1 MKKQIIWQGAIL
13 KKYKFF
19 LFLFLLNVIPSF
31 SHAAERWILDKSLST
46 IEFELPVLFA
56 KNVKG
61 SFNTIDGFVE
71 LDLNQKE
78 NNKAIFYVEVN
89 DLDMNYIKYKD
100 LLLSNVFFDAQ
111 QFPKAVVDTKKFSYV
126 NETEFSMDVELTI
139 KGKSA
144 IVPLVINVKR
154 LAEELV
160 QIQSELIFSRTAF
173 EIGIGN
179 WKNTTILKDK
189 VKLSTNLASPVLL
202 KKKKHQMFQEK

>member
-19 LFLFLLNVIPSF
+19 LFLFLLNVIPSV

-173 EIGIGN
+173 EIGKGN

-189 VKLSTNLASPVLL
+189 VKLSTNLFL
-202 KKKKHQMFQEK
+202 FRD

>member
-19 LFLFLLNVIPSF
+19 LFLFLLIIIPSF
-31 SHAAERWILDKSLST
+31 SYASERWILDKSLST

-179 WKNTTILKDK
+179 WKNTSILKDK
-189 VKLSTNLASPVLL
+189 VKLSTNLFL
-202 KKKKHQMFQEK
+202 FRE

>member
-1 MKKQIIWQGAIL
+1 MKKQITWLDDIL

-19 LFLFLLNVIPSF
+19 FILLLFLNLSNLTYASD
-31 SHAAERWILDKSLST
+31 RWILDKELST

-61 SFNTIDGFVE
+61 SFNTMEGFIEIDVS
-71 LDLNQKE
+71 QKE

-89 DLDMNYIKYKD
+89 DLEMNYTKYKD
-100 LLLSNVFFDAQ
+100 LLLSNIFFDAN

-126 NETEFSMDVELTI
+126 NETELELLVELTI

-144 IVPLVINVKR
+144 MVPLIINVTR

-160 QIQSELIFSRTAF
+160 QIQSELTFSRTDF
-173 EIGIGN
+173 KIGIGK
-179 WKNTTILKDK
+179 WKNTSILKDK
-189 VKLSTNLASPVLL
+189 VILKTNLFL
-202 KKKKHQMFQEK
+202 FREN

>member
-1 MKKQIIWQGAIL
+1 MKKQITWLDDIL

-19 LFLFLLNVIPSF
+19 FILLLFLNLPNLTYASD
-31 SHAAERWILDKSLST
+31 RWILDKELST

-61 SFNTIDGFVE
+61 SFNTMEGFIEIDVS
-71 LDLNQKE
+71 QKE

-89 DLDMNYIKYKD
+89 DLEMNYTKYKD
-100 LLLSNVFFDAQ
+100 LLLSNIFFDAN

-126 NETEFSMDVELTI
+126 NETELELQVELTI

-144 IVPLVINVKR
+144 MVPLIINVKR

-160 QIQSELIFSRTAF
+160 QIQSELTFSRTDF
-173 EIGIGN
+173 KIGIGK
-179 WKNTTILKDK
+179 WKNTSILKDK
-189 VKLSTNLASPVLL
+189 VILKTNLFLFRES
-202 KKKKHQMFQEK
+202 

>member
-71 LDLNQKE
+71 LDVNKKE

-100 LLLSNVFFDAQ
+100 LLLSNVFFDTQ

-189 VKLSTNLASPVLL
+189 VKLSTNLFL
-202 KKKKHQMFQEK
+202 FRE

>member
-100 LLLSNVFFDAQ
+100 LLLSNVFFDAR

-189 VKLSTNLASPVLL
+189 VKLSTNLFL
-202 KKKKHQMFQEK
+202 FRE

>member
-1 MKKQIIWQGAIL
+1 MKKLIIWQGVIL

-19 LFLFLLNVIPSF
+19 LFLFLLNVMPSL
-31 SHAAERWILDKSLST
+31 SVAAERWILDKSLST

-61 SFNTIDGFVE
+61 NFNTIEGFVE
-71 LDLNQKE
+71 LDVNQKE
-78 NNKAIFYVEVN
+78 NNKAIFYVELS

-111 QFPKAVVDTKKFSYV
+111 RFPKAVVDTKKFSYV
-126 NETEFSMDVELTI
+126 NETKFSMDVELTI

-189 VKLSTNLASPVLL
+189 VKLSTNLFL
-202 KKKKHQMFQEK
+202 FRE

>member
-100 LLLSNVFFDAQ
+100 LLLSNVFFDAKR
-111 QFPKAVVDTKKFSYV
+111 FPKAVVDTKKFSYV

-160 QIQSELIFSRTAF
+160 QIQTELIFSRTAF
-173 EIGIGN
+173 DIGIGN
-179 WKNTTILKDK
+179 WKNTSILKDK
-189 VKLSTNLASPVLL
+189 VKLSTNLFL
-202 KKKKHQMFQEK
+202 FREE

>member
-100 LLLSNVFFDAQ
+100 LLLSNVFFDSQ

-126 NETEFSMDVELTI
+126 DETEFSMDVELTI

-189 VKLSTNLASPVLL
+189 VKLSTNLFL
-202 KKKKHQMFQEK
+202 FRE

>member
-111 QFPKAVVDTKKFSYV
+111 RFPKAVVDTKKFSYV

-189 VKLSTNLASPVLL
+189 VKLSTNLFLF
-202 KKKKHQMFQEK
+202 KE

>member
-111 QFPKAVVDTKKFSYV
+111 QFPKAVVDTNKFSYV
-126 NETEFSMDVELTI
+126 NETEFSIDVELTI
-139 KGKSA
+139 KGNSA

-189 VKLSTNLASPVLL
+189 VKLSTNLFL
-202 KKKKHQMFQEK
+202 FRE

>member
-1 MKKQIIWQGAIL
+1 MKKLITWLDALL

-31 SHAAERWILDKSLST
+31 SHAAERWLLDKSLST

-173 EIGIGN
+173 EIGRGN

-189 VKLSTNLASPVLL
+189 VKLSTNLFL
-202 KKKKHQMFQEK
+202 FRE

>member
-19 LFLFLLNVIPSF
+19 LFLFLLNVIPSV

-89 DLDMNYIKYKD
+89 DLDMNYIRYKD

-173 EIGIGN
+173 EIGIG
-179 WKNTTILKDK
+179 
-189 VKLSTNLASPVLL
+189 LSLI
-202 KKKKHQMFQEK
+202 HI